1 VVVERTDED
10 TSGSCPSC
18 GGTDAYE
25 WRERRHLLE
34 PPGKPLRR
42 CSSCHAVLDSA

>member
-42 CSSCHAVLDSA
+42 CSSCHTVLGAA